1 MTKTA
6 TTLLLAFTLGAAS
19 ATFAGGPKS
28 SHPCYNVADCKSQTS
43 KKDFSACIKEHE
55 EDASANPVCSSFR
68 NDEETYLKL
77 MGMESV
83 DELFE

>member
-6 TTLLLAFTLGAAS
+6 MTTLLAFTLGATNIA
-19 ATFAGGPKS
+19 FAGGPKS
-28 SHPCYNVADCKSQTS
+28 SHPCYDVADCKTQTS
-43 KKDFSACIKEHE
+43 REDFSACIKEHD

-68 NDEETYLKL
+68 NDKETYLKL